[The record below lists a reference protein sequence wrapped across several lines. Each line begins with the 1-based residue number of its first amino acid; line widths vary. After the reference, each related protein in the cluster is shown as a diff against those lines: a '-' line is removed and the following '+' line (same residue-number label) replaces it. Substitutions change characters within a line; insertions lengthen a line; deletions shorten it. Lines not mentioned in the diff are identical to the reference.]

1 MEFYVE
7 IRLLHDTRLLANTFE
22 EKQRSIRFML

>member
-7 IRLLHDTRLLANTFE
+7 IKLLQDKRLIANTLE
-22 EKQRSIRFML
+22 EKQRSIRLMF

>member
-7 IRLLHDTRLLANTFE
+7 IRLLHDTRLLANTLE